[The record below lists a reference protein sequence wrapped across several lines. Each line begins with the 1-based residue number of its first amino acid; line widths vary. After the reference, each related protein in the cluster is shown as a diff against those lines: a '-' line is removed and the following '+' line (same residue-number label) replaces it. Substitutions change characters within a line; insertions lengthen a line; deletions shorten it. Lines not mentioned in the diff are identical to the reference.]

1 MNQVI
6 KNEDSIE
13 DLPRF
18 GSALYNFAFSEE
30 EKRQKILKKWK
41 RLNKYFVLPLYRI
54 GLLPLLGVGRIF
66 LILKTIGR
74 ITGKIRRTPLE
85 YHWIEKI
92 MTIFSGRGENS
103 GWIKNIRANP
113 EGVWV
118 KHGFH
123 NFKARVEFVSN
134 NEEKLK
140 IVKWYVSKHPKPAKM
155 LFGWDSKIDDPETS
169 NFTKLLAL
177 ITIMRLHKD

>member
-1 MNQVI
+1 MNHNI
-6 KNEDSIE
+6 DNKKDIE

-18 GSALYNFAFSEE
+18 GSVLYNFAFTEE
-30 EKRQKILKKWK
+30 EERQKILKKWK

-54 GLLPLLGVGRIF
+54 GLLPLLGIGRIF

-85 YHWIEKI
+85 YHWIEEI
-92 MTIFSGRGENS
+92 MTIFAGRGENS

-113 EGVWV
+113 DAVWV

-123 NFKARVEFVSN
+123 KFRARVEFVIN

-140 IVKWYVSKHPKPAKM
+140 KVKWYVTKHPKPAKM
-155 LFGWDSKIDDPETS
+155 LFGWDSKIDDPETTD
-169 NFTKLLAL
+169 FTKLLGL
-177 ITIMRLHKD
+177 ITIMRLHKY